1 MFAQRLRGT
10 AKPSAV
16 DGNMLAVASVA
27 DGVPIPPVWAGGAIF
42 ESELVLTGATTFQQT
57 EWLALGADG
66 SRLSIGT
73 VGSSNLGHGTVAES
87 RLAAVLRRV
96 EEGEGRLAG
105 RAG

>member
-1 MFAQRLRGT
+1 MGKFPMRRIRAGTTGGMTREVVFAQRLRGT

-16 DGNMLAVASVA
+16 DGNVLAVASVA
-27 DGVPIPPVWAGGAIF
+27 DGVPIHRVWAGGTIF

-73 VGSSNLGHGTVAES
+73 VGNGNLGH
-87 RLAAVLRRV
+87 
-96 EEGEGRLAG
+96 
-105 RAG
+105 